1 MIRSITAKDKTTI
14 LKYAPLFWEEMKG
27 KELAGDLNLLSL
39 SYFLDSCFKSD
50 CLVGWIHEEN
60 NEACGAI
67 LFILTT
73 DIFTNK
79 SILKEVFWFII
90 PEKRKSPITYRLIK
104 KAEEYAKENEI
115 QLISMMHMAHPN
127 PDRLKDF
134 YLKID
139 YTFVQSEYFKKIS

>member
-1 MIRSITAKDKTTI
+1 MLI
-14 LKYAPLFWEEMKG
+14 
-27 KELAGDLNLLSL
+27 
-39 SYFLDSCFKSD
+39 CFKSE

-104 KAEEYAKENEI
+104 KAEEMS
-115 QLISMMHMAHPN
+115 L
-127 PDRLKDF
+127 
-134 YLKID
+134 YLKLNIENRFRIFD
-139 YTFVQSEYFKKIS
+139 KNQKNH